1 MLPCHL
7 YRFLVYTDFI
17 TLTIESTWLKVEAT
31 WFSGV
36 KHGPPPPLCWGEYN
50 FESKNIPTFN
60 FMTRKCIFQSPE
72 HHKFENYTVHTGTYW
87 FDRKFNKHFWE
98 KNALRIYRNMRG

>member
-36 KHGPPPPLCWGEYN
+36 KHAPPPLYAGGN
-50 FESKNIPTFN
+50 TISKVKTFPLS
-60 FMTRKCIFQSPE
+60 I
-72 HHKFENYTVHTGTYW
+72 
-87 FDRKFNKHFWE
+87 
-98 KNALRIYRNMRG
+98 L